1 MTDTLT
7 LFDAAPAYS
16 SAAVVELFDPPMC
29 CPTGLCGP
37 TLDQT
42 LLDVN
47 EMILALQAD
56 GVTVARYQMT
66 GQPQAFLS
74 SPEVMRL
81 VREKLMEAL
90 PITAV
95 RGQVVKVGAYPTL
108 SEVKTYLME
117 QHRTANAQR
126 VQVSP
131 SFGGNGAGA

>member
-1 MTDTLT
+1 MTDAMT
-7 LFDAAPAYS
+7 LFDARPTHTSTAM
-16 SAAVVELFDPPMC
+16 VEFFDPPMC

-74 SPEVMRL
+74 NPEVMRL
-81 VREKLMEAL
+81 VREQQMAAL

-108 SEVKTYLME
+108 SEIKTYL
-117 QHRTANAQR
+117 
-126 VQVSP
+126 
-131 SFGGNGAGA
+131 NGASA